1 MINYTDRIT
10 LRVTKEEKM
19 NIEKSAKDSG
29 LCTSTYLRKVIFNN
43 NNNNN
48 NDESNFKYAVMQSLS
63 RMSTLINKS
72 KLEQE
77 KEAYINTMEKE
88 AYALWQIL

>member
-29 LCTSTYLRKVIFNN
+29 LCTSTYLRKVIFS
-43 NNNNN
+43 NN
-48 NDESNFKYAVMQSLS
+48 NDESNLKYTFMQSLS
-63 RMSTLINKS
+63 RMSTLINKC
-72 KLEQE
+72 KLEQDT
-77 KEAYINTMEKE
+77 APYINTMEKE